1 MRSGAPLSSLTI
13 DADAF
18 KIYNDRHG
26 HQAGDRLLQRL
37 AASIAAN
44 LTHPRIS
51 ARALAATSS
60 LRYCRTRP
68 LQMRRISRCGFAT
81 I

>member
-1 MRSGAPLSSLTI
+1 MRSGAPLSSLMI
-13 DADAF
+13 DADEF
-18 KIYNDRHG
+18 KIYNERHG

-44 LTHPRIS
+44 LTRPS
-51 ARALAATSS
+51 DLGAALAATSS
-60 LRYCRTRP
+60 LHYCRTRP